1 MVASDS
7 ETGSSGNWNEGSVGV
22 QAHSL
27 GGCQVSLLSTRRD
40 AVDDGMRRGVLA
52 LLGDRLLCGR

>member
-1 MVASDS
+1 MIESGSGTA
-7 ETGSSGNWNEGSVGV
+7 SSGNWKEGSVGV

-27 GGCQVSLLSTRRD
+27 GGCQLSLLSTRND

-52 LLGDRLLCGR
+52 LVGDRLLCGR

>member
-1 MVASDS
+1 
-7 ETGSSGNWNEGSVGV
+7 V

-27 GGCQVSLLSTRRD
+27 GGCQLSLLSTRRD

-52 LLGDRLLCGR
+52 LVGDRLLCGR